1 MSVWEKLSQADQ
13 TILKILVANLPLM
26 LSRLADGQ
34 VRLSRP
40 FTDWQQLAGAVES
53 ILAARTVVAMPT
65 PAPTAVPD
73 VPMSRLAGEAHEMGM
88 VRKGFI

>member
-40 FTDWQQLAGAVES
+40 FTDWQQLAGAVQS
-53 ILAARTVVAMPT
+53 ILAARTVMATQAPV
-65 PAPTAVPD
+65 PAAVPGIPESLD
-73 VPMSRLAGEAHEMGM
+73 AGEAPGMGM
-88 VRKGFI
+88 VQKGFI